1 MIFAALPLDEA
12 EGAILAHSLAVGEGQ
27 DARRMKKG
35 RILSAEDIAALR
47 AVGLDT
53 VVAARLESGD
63 VAEDAAAER
72 LARAAAGTLLEARG
86 PFTGRVNLFA
96 TARGLAVFDRA
107 RLDRVNAIDEAVT
120 IASLAPHTVVEP
132 GQMVATI
139 KIVTFALPEAV
150 IAEAAGAAAED
161 GPLFSVAPF
170 ARKSVG
176 LVQTILPGTRDKVL
190 DKTLDVTRAR
200 LLALESKLA
209 GELRCTHE
217 TDAVRGAIE
226 RLLGDGCDMVLVV
239 GASAITD
246 RRDVVPAALVAAGG
260 EIEHFGMPVDP
271 GQLLMLG
278 RHGDV
283 PVLGVPGCGRS
294 PKVNGFDWV
303 LQRLCADLP
312 VSSADVMAMGVGGL
326 LAEMPDRPMP
336 RTAATPPPEKEKRID
351 APKPQRAPRIGAVM
365 LAAGQSRRMGAI
377 NKLLAAIEGVP
388 MILRSLDA
396 VLASHAAPVIVVT
409 GHEAE
414 RVVEAIGHKRKV
426 DIQHNPAYAEGL
438 STSLA
443 RGLAALPADIDGVMI
458 CLGDMPRVSAK
469 EIDRLID
476 AFNPTE
482 GRAIVVPTHGG
493 KRGNPVL
500 FAKRFF
506 AEMTAVSG
514 DVGARHLIG
523 EHADEVAEVEMSD
536 DGVLLD
542 VDSPDA
548 LSALH
553 ANLAA
558 KEG

>member
-12 EGAILAHSLAVGEGQ
+12 EGAILAHSLAIGDGGE
-27 DARRMKKG
+27 ARRLKKG
-35 RILSAEDIAALR
+35 RILSAEDIAILR
-47 AVGLDT
+47 AAGLVS
-53 VVAARLESGD
+53 VVAARIESGD
-63 VAEDAAAER
+63 VAEDAAA
-72 LARAAAGTLLEARG
+72 ARIAEAASGENLEARG

-96 TARGLAVFDRA
+96 TARGLATFDRA

-120 IASLAPHTVVEP
+120 IASVPAYAVVEP
-132 GQMVATI
+132 GQMVATV
-139 KIVTFALPEAV
+139 KIVTFAAPEAV
-150 IAEAAGAAAED
+150 IEEAARVAGQGE
-161 GPLFSVAPF
+161 PLFRVAPF

-176 LVQTILPGTRDKVL
+176 LIQTLLPGTRDKVL
-190 DKTLDVTRAR
+190 DKTLDVTRTR

-209 GELRCTHE
+209 GELRCAHE
-217 TDAVRGAIE
+217 TEAVRGAIE
-226 RLLGDGCDMVLVV
+226 RLLGDGCDLILIV

-271 GQLLMLG
+271 GQLLLLG
-278 RHGDV
+278 RHGGT

-303 LQRLCADLP
+303 LQRLCADIP
-312 VSSADVMAMGVGGL
+312 VAGADVMAMGAGGL

-336 RTAATPPPEKEKRID
+336 RTQAEPKNAIRSD
-351 APKPQRAPRIGAVM
+351 APKPQRAPRIGAVL

-414 RVVEAIGHKRKV
+414 RVVAAIGHKRKV
-426 DIQHNPAYAEGL
+426 DLRHNPAYAEGL

-443 RGLAALPADIDGVMI
+443 SGLAALPADIDGVLI

-500 FAKRFF
+500 FAKRYF

-523 EHADEVAEVEMSD
+523 EHADDVAEVEMAD

-553 ANLAA
+553 ADLAA